1 MRYLGLTTQIELTVL
16 TNLSSLTTGFE
27 DEGCFQLKSDTDGPR
42 QIPTTLDTS
51 VFVVNRG
58 HIPYCLIGLI
68 VHFLKLANQEL
79 TDESLAKL
87 EEIVQDSGKAQ
98 AIIDS
103 GKISMGTFTLISLSN
118 LED

>member
-1 MRYLGLTTQIELTVL
+1 MRYLDTQIELTVL

-27 DEGCFQLKSDTDGPR
+27 DEECFQLKSDTDGPG
-42 QIPTTLDTS
+42 QIPTLL
-51 VFVVNRG
+51 G
-58 HIPYCLIGLI
+58 
-68 VHFLKLANQEL
+68 VHFLKLANMLLNQEL